1 MEGLGK
7 VHLAKPKKRGVT
19 TNAKSGS
26 DSADNLMGEAIDIQF
41 PTHIRWIQVKRPTWL
56 GSQFDMLHT

>member
-41 PTHIRWIQVKRPTWL
+41 PTHIR
-56 GSQFDMLHT
+56 